1 MTEKLKKSKLRY
13 NEYYNTQEMFD
24 KLYEQ
29 SKSGKNFTKLMELIS
44 SEQNIKLAYRK
55 IKRNKGSKTGGVN
68 YHTIKNIE
76 NFTTEEV
83 IKYIQARLQNYIP
96 HKIKRVEIPKPNG
109 KTRPLGIPT
118 IEDRLIQQCVLQVLE
133 PICEAKFY
141 NHSYGFRPNRSTHH
155 ALARVYSLININK
168 LHYVVDIDIK
178 GFFDNVNHSKLIK
191 QMWSLG
197 IRDKRLICVI
207 SKMLKANVKDIGI
220 PKVGT
225 PQGGILSPLLSNIVL
240 NELDWWIAN
249 QWETMKTRNEFH
261 NVSNKNRAL
270 RNSGLKEMYIVRY
283 ADDFKIFCRNIR
295 VAKIMFQAVQ
305 KWLKERLDLDIS
317 DEKSKITN
325 LKREHTEF
333 LGFKIKAVTKG
344 KKYVVKSKLTDKA
357 KKNCETKLK
366 TCIAEIKSNTTLLAV
381 NKYNATVMG
390 LQNYYAVATQ
400 ISKDFSKIAFIVR
413 KTLYN
418 QLRYNF
424 GKTGKKTKTY
434 QERYGDS
441 KTKPKYICG
450 IALFP
455 LERVSNKV
463 PMNFVQETCD
473 FTIVGRNLIH
483 RNLQRYNMKIV
494 RYLMMNPI
502 KGQTIEYNDNRIS
515 KYISQYGKCAITK
528 EILEIGNMESHH
540 IIPKSKGGTDKF
552 DNLIFIISDVHKLI
566 HATNEE
572 TIKSYLNIVKPDNKT
587 LKIINDYREKT
598 GNCLI

>member
-1 MTEKLKKSKLRY
+1 MTGKLKKSKLRY

-29 SKSGKNFTKLMELIS
+29 SKRGKKFTNLMELII

-68 YHTIKNIE
+68 YHTIGKIE
-76 NFTTEEV
+76 NLTTEEV
-83 IKYIQARLQNYIP
+83 IKYIQTRLRNYKP

-141 NHSYGFRPNRSTHH
+141 KHSYGFRPNRSTHH
-155 ALARVYSLININK
+155 GL
-168 LHYVVDIDIK
+168 
-178 GFFDNVNHSKLIK
+178 
-191 QMWSLG
+191 
-197 IRDKRLICVI
+197 
-207 SKMLKANVKDIGI
+207 
-220 PKVGT
+220 
-225 PQGGILSPLLSNIVL
+225 
-240 NELDWWIAN
+240 
-249 QWETMKTRNEFH
+249 TRNEFH

-270 RNSGLKEMYIVRY
+270 RKSGLKEMYIVRY

-305 KWLKERLDLDIS
+305 KWLKERLSLDIS

-325 LKREHTEF
+325 LKRQHTEF
-333 LGFKIKAVTKG
+333 LGFKIKAISKS

-357 KKNCETKLK
+357 KMNCETKLK
-366 TCIAEIKSNTTLLAV
+366 NCIAEIKSNTTLLAV

-400 ISKDFSKIAFIVR
+400 ISSDFSNIAFIVR

-424 GKTGKKTKTY
+424 GKNGKKTKAY
-434 QERYGDS
+434 LDRYGNS
-441 KTKPKYICG
+441 KVKPKYICG
-450 IALFP
+450 VALFP
-455 LERVSNKV
+455 LDYIQMKI

-473 FTIVGRNLIH
+473 YTIVGRNLIH
-483 RNLQRYNMKIV
+483 RNLQRYNMNIV
-494 RYLMMNPI
+494 RYLMLNPI

-528 EILEIGNMESHH
+528 VILEIGYMESHH
-540 IIPKSKGGTDKF
+540 IIPKSMGGTDKY
-552 DNLIFIISDVHKLI
+552 DNLLFIKSDVHKLI
-566 HATNEE
+566 HATNVE
-572 TIKSYLNIVKPDNKT
+572 TIKSYLNIVKPNDKT
-587 LKIINDYREKT
+587 LKVINNYREKT

>member
-1 MTEKLKKSKLRY
+1 MTGKLKKSKLRY

-29 SKSGKNFTKLMELIS
+29 SKRGKKFTNLMELII

-68 YHTIKNIE
+68 YHTIGKIE
-76 NFTTEEV
+76 NLTTEEV
-83 IKYIQARLQNYIP
+83 IKYIQTRLRNYKP

-141 NHSYGFRPNRSTHH
+141 KHSYGFRPNRSTHH

-178 GFFDNVNHSKLIK
+178 GFFDNVNHSKLLK

-197 IRDKRLICVI
+197 IRDKSLLCVI
-207 SKMLKANVKDIGI
+207 GKMLKANVKGIGI

-249 QWETMKTRNEFH
+249 QWETIKTRNEFH

-270 RNSGLKEMYIVRY
+270 RKSGLKEMYIVRY

-305 KWLKERLDLDIS
+305 KWLKERLSLDIS

-325 LKREHTEF
+325 LKRQHTEF
-333 LGFKIKAVTKG
+333 LGFKIKAISKS

-357 KKNCETKLK
+357 KMNCETKLK
-366 TCIAEIKSNTTLLAV
+366 NCIAEIKSNTTLLAV

-400 ISKDFSKIAFIVR
+400 ISSDFSNIAFIVR

-424 GKTGKKTKTY
+424 GKNGKKTKAY
-434 QERYGDS
+434 LDRYGNS
-441 KTKPKYICG
+441 KVKPKYICG
-450 IALFP
+450 VALFP
-455 LERVSNKV
+455 LDYIQMKI

-473 FTIVGRNLIH
+473 YTIVGRNLIH
-483 RNLQRYNMKIV
+483 RNLQRYNMNIV
-494 RYLMMNPI
+494 RYLMLNPI

-528 EILEIGNMESHH
+528 VILEIGYMESHH
-540 IIPKSKGGTDKF
+540 IIPKSMGGTDKY
-552 DNLIFIISDVHKLI
+552 DNLLFIKSDVHKLI
-566 HATNEE
+566 HATNVE
-572 TIKSYLNIVKPDNKT
+572 TIKSYLNIVKPNDKT
-587 LKIINDYREKT
+587 LKVINNYREKT